1 MLSQMGRLFR
11 LRWLLGD
18 ERGAVAAIVGLAI
31 IPLFA
36 AIGLAVDSAR
46 GYMLKS
52 KLSYAID
59 AAGLAGGRAFE
70 TDMREEDIMMFFEAN
85 FPPGYMSSVL
95 APGHPDIEFDDDENT
110 VTIVA
115 SATIPTAF
123 MRVAGIDEMTV
134 TARTVIQREL
144 RGMELVLVMDNTGSM
159 RTNGGMAA
167 MKPAATE
174 LVNILYGDRE
184 TVPNFWV
191 GVVPYAATVNIGNQ
205 HEDWLITD
213 DYDEDAAWQNA
224 DPDSETQFGYHA
236 DHYQPTTW
244 KGCVEAREF
253 PRDSNDDTPDDEGWY
268 PHLWRTTLRNFE
280 NPYWTYDPNDYVV
293 VVHKSTTPYTTPSNV
308 IYTQGAS
315 SPSKPT
321 PTVVVYD
328 DGAPATWGRWLTGD
342 NEWNPDGLESALK
355 LNNEL
360 YQNEGTGPNLGC
372 GPAITPLVASK
383 ATIQA
388 AIDEMAPWHRGGTM
402 ANVGLAWGWR
412 VLSPRWRGLWDGD
425 LPDELPLDY
434 AEPNMEK
441 VIILLTDGN
450 NEWYDYPGI
459 SWNPTPNPPAENHFS
474 GIPGQNC
481 YPGGANCDSSPTNGS
496 YRKEFRDDWPGA
508 DYTAYGRLSEGRLGT
523 TNKNTANNILDDRML
538 DMCETMKAQGII
550 IYTMTFGPSP
560 DAGTKQLYEDCA
572 SEPDMYF
579 NAPTATALQQ
589 AFVTIADELSKL
601 RIAE

>member
-1 MLSQMGRLFR
+1 
-11 LRWLLGD
+11 
-18 ERGAVAAIVGLAI
+18 VGLAI

-36 AIGLAVDSAR
+36 AIGLAVDGAR

-59 AAGLAGGRAFE
+59 AAGLAGGRAF
-70 TDMREEDIMMFFEAN
+70 DSDDREADIMMFFEAN
-85 FPPGYMSSVL
+85 FPPGYMQSVL
-95 APGHPDIEFDDDENT
+95 APGHPIITFNDEENT

-115 SATIPTAF
+115 SATIPTRF
-123 MRVAGIDEMTV
+123 MSVAGVDEMTV
-134 TARTVIQREL
+134 SARTLIKREL

-159 RTNGGMAA
+159 RGNGGMAA

-184 TVPNFWV
+184 TVTNFWV

-205 HEDWLITD
+205 HADWLISQA
-213 DYDEDAAWQNA
+213 YDEDAAWQNA

-236 DHYQPTTW
+236 DHYLPTTW

-253 PRDSNDDTPDDEGWY
+253 PRDSNDDPPGVEGWY
-268 PHLWRTTLRNFE
+268 PHLWRTTLRNFA
-280 NPYWTYDPNDYVV
+280 NPSWPYGPSEYVV
-293 VVHKSTTPYTTPSNV
+293 VVHKTPYTTPANV
-308 IYTQGAS
+308 IYTQGAP

-328 DGAPATWGRWLTGD
+328 DGNAATWGPWLNGD
-342 NEWNPDGLESALK
+342 NEWNPDGPESALK
-355 LNNEL
+355 LDNDL

-372 GPAITPLVASK
+372 GPAITPLAASK
-383 ATIQA
+383 STIIA
-388 AIDEMAPWHRGGTM
+388 AIAEMAPWHRGGTM
-402 ANVGLAWGWR
+402 ANLGLAWGWR

-434 AEPNMEK
+434 NDNLTTPINENAMEK

-459 SWNPTPNPPAENHFS
+459 SWNPSPNPPSENHFS
-474 GIPGQNC
+474 GIPGDNA
-481 YPGGANCDSSPTNGS
+481 YPAASTYKST
-496 YRKEFRDDWPGA
+496 WPGA

-523 TNKNTANNILDDRML
+523 TNKATANNILDDRML
-538 DMCETMKAQGII
+538 DMCETMKDQGII
-550 IYTMTFGPSP
+550 IYTMTFGPAP
-560 DAGTKQLYEDCA
+560 NTATKQLYLDCA
-572 SEPDMYF
+572 TEPDMYF
-579 NAPTATALQQ
+579 HAATSATLQQ
-589 AFVTIADELSKL
+589 NFVTIADELSKL

>member
-1 MLSQMGRLFR
+1 MISQMGRLLR
-11 LRWLLGD
+11 LKRLLRD
-18 ERGAVAAIVGLAI
+18 DRGALATIVGLAI

-36 AIGLAVDSAR
+36 AIGLAVDGAR

-70 TDMREEDIMMFFEAN
+70 SENREADIMMFFEAN

-95 APGHPDIEFDDDENT
+95 APGHPDITFNDEENT

-134 TARTVIQREL
+134 SARTVIKREL

-159 RTNGGMAA
+159 RGNGGMAA

-174 LVNILYGDRE
+174 LVNILYGDNE

-191 GVVPYAATVNIGNQ
+191 GVVPYAATVNIGTQ
-205 HEDWLITD
+205 HVDWLISQA
-213 DYDEDAAWQNA
+213 YDEDAAWQNA
-224 DPDSETQFGYHA
+224 DPNSETQFGYHA
-236 DHYQPTTW
+236 DHYLPTTW

-253 PRDSNDDTPDDEGWY
+253 PRDSNDDPPSEEGWY
-268 PHLWRTTLRNFE
+268 PHLWRTTLRRFQ
-280 NPYWTYDPNDYVV
+280 NPQWTYPLTQFVKVV
-293 VVHKSTTPYTTPSNV
+293 KSTSVSHTNPSNV
-308 IYTQGAS
+308 IYQQGG
-315 SPSKPT
+315 PSGT
-321 PTVVVYD
+321 PTIVQYSQSNR
-328 DGAPATWGRWLTGD
+328 ATWGRWLNGD
-342 NEWNPDGLESALK
+342 NEWDPNGPESALK
-355 LNNEL
+355 LDNDL

-402 ANVGLAWGWR
+402 ANLGLAWGWR
-412 VLSPRWRGLWDGD
+412 VLSPRWRGFWDGD

-459 SWNPTPNPPAENHFS
+459 TFKWGGSGDNHYTGLPGAATYPT
-474 GIPGQNC
+474 
-481 YPGGANCDSSPTNGS
+481 SPTNLS
-496 YRKEFRDDWPGA
+496 TTWPGA

-523 TNKNTANNILDDRML
+523 TNTGVANGILDDRML
-538 DMCETMKAQGII
+538 DMCETMKDQGII
-550 IYTMTFGPSP
+550 IYTMTFGPAP
-560 DAGTKQLYEDCA
+560 DAGTQQLYRDCA
-572 SEPDMYF
+572 TEPDMYMH
-579 NAPTATALQQ
+579 AATAATLQQ
-589 AFVTIADELSKL
+589 NFVTIADELSKL

>member
-1 MLSQMGRLFR
+1 MLSQMGRLSR
-11 LRWLLGD
+11 LRRLLGD
-18 ERGAVAAIVGLAI
+18 DRGALAAIVGLAI

-36 AIGLAVDSAR
+36 AIGLAVDGAR

-70 TDMREEDIMMFFEAN
+70 TDLREEDIMMFFEAN

-95 APGHPDIEFDDDENT
+95 APGHPIVTFDDDENT

-123 MRVAGIDEMTV
+123 MGVAGVHEMTV
-134 TARTVIQREL
+134 SARSVIKREL
-144 RGMELVLVMDNTGSM
+144 RGMELALVMDNTGSM
-159 RTNGGMAA
+159 RGNGGMTA
-167 MKPAATE
+167 MKPAATA
-174 LVNILYGDRE
+174 LVDILYGDRE

-191 GVVPYAATVNIGNQ
+191 GVVPYAANVNIGPQ
-205 HEDWLITD
+205 HEDWLVSQAF
-213 DYDEDAAWQNA
+213 DEDAAWQNA
-224 DPDSETQFGYHA
+224 DPDSETSFGFHA
-236 DHYQPTTW
+236 DHYLPTTW
-244 KGCVEAREF
+244 KGCVEAREY
-253 PRDSNDDTPDDEGWY
+253 PRDSNDDPPDVEAWY
-268 PHLWRTTLRNFE
+268 PYLWRTTLRRYE
-280 NPYWTYDPNDYVV
+280 NPSWPYDEDEYVV
-293 VVHKSTTPYTTPSNV
+293 VVHQAPYTTPSNV
-308 IYTQGAS
+308 IYQQGE
-315 SPSKPT
+315 PDHPGDT
-321 PTVVVYD
+321 PAVVVYD
-328 DGAPATWGRWLTGD
+328 DANSSTWGPWLNGD
-342 NEWNPDGLESALK
+342 NDWNPDGLESALK
-355 LNNEL
+355 LDNEV

-383 ATIQA
+383 TTVQA

-402 ANVGLAWGWR
+402 ANLGLAWGWR

-459 SWNPTPNPPAENHFS
+459 SWNPAPNPPSENHFS
-474 GIPGQNC
+474 GIPGNNA
-481 YPGGANCDSSPTNGS
+481 YPSASTYKST
-496 YRKEFRDDWPGA
+496 WPGA

-523 TNKNTANNILDDRML
+523 TSNSVAKSIIDDRML
-538 DMCETMKAQGII
+538 EMCETMKMEGII
-550 IYTMTFGPSP
+550 IYTMTFGGSP
-560 DAGTKQLYEDCA
+560 NAATQQMYRDCA
-572 SEPDMYF
+572 TEEDMYF
-579 NAPTATALQQ
+579 HAPSGTALQQ
-589 AFVTIADELSKL
+589 AFVTIADELSRL